1 MLVLFSCVA
10 LPTINARTSTSP
22 EEQAIVA
29 CLPTTTT
36 STSATSVSRG
46 YRLLGVHTGLYSSRN
61 IRILTT
67 TRLRGDFNPSAPTF
81 GFYSSLIVCGAPLR
95 LSEDVRLW
103 GHHCWAVGPLGLGLS
118 LYTYVTFSY
127 EIHQGFPTPI
137 LSVRVDA
144 LTSSIQKLK
153 LLGEVRQFTYT
164 LQHHHLC
171 AAREEDVNVEIKGRR
186 HK

>member
-22 EEQAIVA
+22 EEQAIVV

-95 LSEDVRLW
+95 VSEDVRLW
-103 GHHCWAVGPLGLGLS
+103 GAPLLGCRPIRVRVKS
-118 LYTYVTFSY
+118 LYICNLLLCNTS
-127 EIHQGFPTPI
+127 
-137 LSVRVDA
+137 RVPHSN
-144 LTSSIQKLK
+144 T
-153 LLGEVRQFTYT
+153 
-164 LQHHHLC
+164 
-171 AAREEDVNVEIKGRR
+171 
-186 HK
+186 